1 MKIVVL
7 VMCILQ
13 KDVEKTNSSGHLDEK
28 EIVRLVR
35 RDERRALRRMKY
47 CAGVNKNRQCECVIG
62 SNH

>member
-13 KDVEKTNSSGHLDEK
+13 TDVEKTNSSGCIDEK

-35 RDERRALRRMKY
+35 RDERRVRSR
-47 CAGVNKNRQCECVIG
+47 G
-62 SNH
+62 SNIVQV